1 MSPSHEASRGA
12 AFSQHGAAGEGEASG
27 LGGGSATRSKA
38 DWRGLWVIV
47 PSGRWRQEGEGSLEL
62 IGSLGFDAER

>member
-1 MSPSHEASRGA
+1 M
-12 AFSQHGAAGEGEASG
+12 
-27 LGGGSATRSKA
+27 GGGSAAWSKA

-47 PSGRWRQEGEGSLEL
+47 PSGRWRQEGEGSPEL